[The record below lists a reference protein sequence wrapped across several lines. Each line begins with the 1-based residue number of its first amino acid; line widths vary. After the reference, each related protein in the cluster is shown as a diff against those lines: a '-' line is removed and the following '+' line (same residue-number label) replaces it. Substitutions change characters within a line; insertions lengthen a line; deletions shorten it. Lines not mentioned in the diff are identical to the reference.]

1 MSIIALWVLVLF
13 ETTLL
18 LLLLRVLGDLR
29 QRGSISSKEGTY
41 ALEEWGLPIGE
52 KAPSFVVKDE
62 TGKTIRFEDFRG
74 KRRIITFISPECHAC
89 STTIEAL
96 NEFQRGKRAIALLV
110 IGELDRESNL
120 AYARKNNAQ
129 MPILTPQRDLA
140 MEVYRCRAI
149 PFTFILDEDGIIRAK
164 DLTTDGEA
172 LEMLLEA
179 AFGHSLD
186 AISL

>member
-13 ETTLL
+13 ETSLL
-18 LLLLRVLGDLR
+18 LLLLRALGDLR
-29 QRGSISSKEGTY
+29 QRGGTSSKVETFTPG
-41 ALEEWGLPIGE
+41 EWGLPVGE

-62 TGKTIRFEDFRG
+62 TGKTVRLEDFRG
-74 KRRIITFISPECHAC
+74 KRRILTFISPECHAC

-96 NEFQRGKRAIALLV
+96 NAFQREKRAITLLV
-110 IGELDRESNL
+110 IGELDKESNL

-129 MPILTPQRDLA
+129 MPILTPQYDLA

-149 PFTFILDEDGIIRAK
+149 PFTFILDEEGIIRAK

-172 LEMLLEA
+172 LEMLLEK